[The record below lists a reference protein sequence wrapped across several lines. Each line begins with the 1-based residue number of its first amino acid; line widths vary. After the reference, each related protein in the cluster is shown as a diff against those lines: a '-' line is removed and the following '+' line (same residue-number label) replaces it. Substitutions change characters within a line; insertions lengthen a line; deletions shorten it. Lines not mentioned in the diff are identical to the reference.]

1 MKRPGRKDNAKHEAA
16 HALIGWLSGIP
27 LEVCEIRTRPVT
39 ADLKRFVSLGFTR
52 VTDEEYARINALLLS
67 QHEPTA
73 DERGYLGRH
82 LLFAVAGFVAEQNTG
97 ATSQETTG
105 TDRRNAMLTAGR
117 LSGGRMVG
125 DRATGKM
132 DIPEERKREVFRILS
147 DAEEQVQKLLAD
159 NAGTW
164 EQLTSRLMFDGSL
177 TGEQIDQFLT
187 SLLGKRETR

>member
-1 MKRPGRKDNAKHEAA
+1 
-16 HALIGWLSGIP
+16 
-27 LEVCEIRTRPVT
+27 
-39 ADLKRFVSLGFTR
+39 
-52 VTDEEYARINALLLS
+52 
-67 QHEPTA
+67 
-73 DERGYLGRH
+73 
-82 LLFAVAGFVAEQNTG
+82 
-97 ATSQETTG
+97 
-105 TDRRNAMLTAGR
+105 
-117 LSGGRMVG
+117 MVG

-159 NAGTW
+159 NVSAW

>member
-16 HALIGWLSGIP
+16 HALVAWLSGIP

-52 VTDEEYARINALLLS
+52 VTEEEYGKISALLMA
-67 QHEPTA
+67 QTEPTEE
-73 DERGYLGRH
+73 ERRYLSRH
-82 LLFAVAGFVAEQNTG
+82 LLFAVAGFVAEQSTG

-105 TDRRNAMLTAGR
+105 TDRRNAMLAAGR
-117 LSGGRMVG
+117 LSGGRLVG

-132 DIPEERKREVFRILS
+132 EIPDERKPGVFRVLS
-147 DAEEQVQKLLAD
+147 EAEEEVQKLLA
-159 NAGTW
+159 AHTSVW
-164 EQLTSRLMFDGSL
+164 EQLTSRLMFDGSM

-187 SLLGKRETR
+187 GLLGKREAS